1 MNLSYKFFYWGPYL
15 FQSTITAEFCQILL
29 KAGAEARKKKRH
41 YNHKLAGHIKN
52 QFQLTHETLKN
63 HLTDLLAAYIEGHK
77 EFIYQNK
84 IPEKTPVP
92 SFTLQDMW
100 INYQG
105 PGEFNPPHYHG
116 ADLSFICF
124 IDIPKKLMLEVKK
137 FKEREGRS
145 KGPGSVAW
153 IYGEGG
159 KEYNTLVAHF
169 PKTLDFFMFPAALK
183 HFVYP
188 FKSKCER
195 VSVSGNIVNKE
206 YFDKVRD

>member
-92 SFTLQDMW
+92 SFTLQACGLIIKD
-100 INYQG
+100 
-105 PGEFNPPHYHG
+105 
-116 ADLSFICF
+116 
-124 IDIPKKLMLEVKK
+124 
-137 FKEREGRS
+137 RENL
-145 KGPGSVAW
+145 
-153 IYGEGG
+153 ILLIIMEGIF
-159 KEYNTLVAHF
+159 L
-169 PKTLDFFMFPAALK
+169 L
-183 HFVYP
+183 FVL
-188 FKSKCER
+188 
-195 VSVSGNIVNKE
+195 
-206 YFDKVRD
+206 